1 MLFNIEMLFFPAL
14 FGWFI
19 SCKKDIGTKN
29 WKNII
34 FKYVYCFILVNT
46 IAIYIASLRGV
57 YGLNFSGMTV
67 SFKIKYSVVG
77 IFAGITIS
85 VISEKVKFILIKKPY
100 ASIAVLWA
108 MVSLAFGRLFL
119 KSHLEEAL
127 ENHYVYALDTYLQ
140 KLVFIIAY
148 IIALTCIYFVCRFVY
163 LALTID
169 GRERKVLLCAL
180 PLLLVLGSYLI
191 ADVVDSGRGVD
202 LYYVGDE
209 KNIWD
214 AAVAKYP
221 FFFIY
226 SSELFL
232 VCFCLVPV
240 VLAPSIVKIC
250 FVASVFGYIVYRINE
265 CYKSYWGCLLY
276 VVFCMQPVLSYGIR
290 VHRMHWYAVLYL
302 FVMVKLFF
310 DKKTECSNKRISI
323 IIVSMSILLSVLT
336 IWRRE
341 GIYFLISGGVLLWIT
356 YGETFQKSFKR
367 LLLLFLTTEMC
378 ICLPILV
385 NEKTNKI
392 ADGNIS
398 FQAIIVHMLAE
409 ESFDRTKFVEE
420 MEDIDKVL
428 NIGIVDKYNTECKS
442 EAYNECYW
450 AAAYYKDKQ
459 YYAVRNYTNDELE
472 EFKKAV
478 ISIIMKD
485 PIVFIKSRISAFN
498 AIASK
503 KTNYNLYLPVFLSIL
518 ILIYG
523 FLKKEVNLVVM
534 FMGILC
540 HSVITVLLMP
550 ASYFKYFYAMYLC
563 AYVFLIII
571 FIEYIYNEN
580 KKV

>member
-1 MLFNIEMLFFPAL
+1 MLLNVEMLFFPAL
-14 FGWFI
+14 CGWFV
-19 SCKKDIGTKN
+19 SCKKDFGIKS

-34 FKYVYCFILVNT
+34 FKYVYYFILVNS
-46 IAIYIASLRGV
+46 IAIFIASLRGV

-77 IFAGITIS
+77 IFAGIIIS
-85 VISEKVKFILIKKPY
+85 AISENVKFILLKKPY

-119 KSHLEEAL
+119 KSHIEEAL
-127 ENHYVYALDTYLQ
+127 ENHYVHVLDTYAQ
-140 KLVFIIAY
+140 NFVFITAY
-148 IIALTCIYFVCRFVY
+148 IIALICIYFVCRYVY
-163 LALTID
+163 LALAID

-180 PLLLVLGSYLI
+180 PILLVLGSYLI
-191 ADVVDSGRGVD
+191 ADVVALGRGIN

-232 VCFCLVPV
+232 VCFCLIPI

-265 CYKSYWGCLLY
+265 YYKSYWGCLLY
-276 VVFCMQPVLSYGIR
+276 VVFCMQPVLLYGIR

-302 FVMVKLFF
+302 FVVVKLFF
-310 DKKTECSNKRISI
+310 DKKSECSNKRIGL
-323 IIVSMSILLSVLT
+323 IVASMSILLSVLT

-341 GIYFLISGGVLLWIT
+341 GIYFLISGGALLWIT
-356 YGETFQKSFKR
+356 YGEIFQKSFKR
-367 LLLLFLTTEMC
+367 MLILFLTIEMC

-428 NIGIVDKYNTECKS
+428 NIDIVDKYNIECKS
-442 EAYNECYW
+442 EAYTECYW
-450 AAAYYKDKQ
+450 AATYYKDRQ
-459 YYAVRNYTNDELE
+459 YYAVKNCTNDELE
-472 EFKKAV
+472 DFKKAV
-478 ISIIMKD
+478 ISIVIKD

-498 AIASK
+498 AVASK

-523 FLKKEVNLVVM
+523 FLKKEINLVLM

-540 HSVITVLLMP
+540 HFAITVLLMP

-563 AYVFLIII
+563 SYVFFAII
-571 FIEYIYNEN
+571 FIEYFNN
-580 KKV
+580 QNRKV